1 MKNLVIGTL
10 LATQFVLPIYA
21 FAEADDADTHRDRS
35 RKIGDMEYKRDQLK
49 LQAEMADSYKK
60 MSDAGFIVDE
70 SGSPLGVTDI
80 ATLGKEVCKAGSK
93 SDKADLPFGQ
103 NPVIPN
109 AAPFMLD
116 QPTLGMSGPN
126 GQTAPGGPVQPGPS
140 QKSVPDD
147 DEDKAKHF
155 LALLEVRADSIVVM
169 TSQGRRIVRN
179 GEKVN
184 DYTLQRFGL
193 DKAVFKGPDGTRE
206 LVIDWTKSKRYADD

>member
-1 MKNLVIGTL
+1 MKKLVLGTL
-10 LATQFVLPIYA
+10 LTAQFVLPIYA
-21 FAEADDADTHRDRS
+21 IAEPDDADIQRERS

-49 LQAEMADSYKK
+49 LQAEMAGSYKI
-60 MSDAGFIVDE
+60 MTEAGFIMDE
-70 SGSPLGVTDI
+70 NGFPLGVTDI
-80 ATLGKEVCKAGSK
+80 ATLGKEVRKAGSK
-93 SDKADLPFGQ
+93 PDKADPPFGQ

-126 GQTAPGGPVQPGPS
+126 GQTAQGGPGQASSS
-140 QKSVPDD
+140 QKNVQDD
-147 DEDKAKHF
+147 DDKANHY
-155 LALLEVRADSIVVM
+155 LSLLEVRADSIVVM
-169 TSQGRRIVRN
+169 TSQGRRVVRN

>member
-1 MKNLVIGTL
+1 
-10 LATQFVLPIYA
+10 
-21 FAEADDADTHRDRS
+21 
-35 RKIGDMEYKRDQLK
+35 MEYKRDQLK

-80 ATLGKEVCKAGSK
+80 ATLGKEVRKAGTK
-93 SDKADLPFGQ
+93 PDKADLPFGQ
-103 NPVIPN
+103 PSHHN

-126 GQTAPGGPVQPGPS
+126 GQLLQAVQSSLAPLR
-140 QKSVPDD
+140 KSVDD

-155 LALLEVRADSIVVM
+155 LALLEVRAGSIVVND
-169 TSQGRRIVRN
+169 QPRARIVRN

-184 DYTLQRFGL
+184 DYHCSDLGSTRRSFQR
-193 DKAVFKGPDGTRE
+193 
-206 LVIDWTKSKRYADD
+206 S